1 MPEDKVKL
9 CIVVSSIGRSD
20 RLEGLIESLRAQ
32 TSTNF
37 VLGICDQGPDGI
49 VTRIVGAVP
58 SDLGWFVTTSEPGL
72 SAGRNSVIRAA
83 PSDVTHF
90 AFPNDTS
97 RLAPDFV
104 DAIHA
109 HAATADII
117 AVSYVHDGTSR
128 YRFPAGTYAVDRS
141 NVWSIIEPA
150 MVLSRDLL
158 NQIVGFRED
167 LGTGSANWWQS
178 GEGTDL
184 LLRAIECRCWNTVW
198 APEIKVGGVSQGFG
212 LSDLARRQKL
222 RSYGRGY
229 SCVLVNHKYSVIRIL
244 LAIAAPACR
253 GLIRRDIDFQD
264 SYYTSL
270 GRLEGAIRCA
280 WETRSSRVHRG
291 HGE

>member
-1 MPEDKVKL
+1 MPDDTFKL
-9 CIVVSSIGRSD
+9 CVVVSSIGRSD
-20 RLEGLIESLRAQ
+20 RLEGLLESLRAQ
-32 TSTNF
+32 TTTNF
-37 VLGICDQGPDGI
+37 VLGVCDQSKDGI
-49 VTRIVGAVP
+49 VRRIVGAEP
-58 SDLGWFVTTSEPGL
+58 DLGWFVTTSEPGL

-117 AVSYVHDGTSR
+117 AVSYVHDGKSR
-128 YRFPAGTYAVDRS
+128 YRFPAGTSAVDRS
-141 NVWSIIEPA
+141 NVWNISEAA

-167 LGTGSANWWQS
+167 LGTGSTGWWQS

-184 LLRAIECRCWNTVW
+184 LLRAIKCRCWNAVW
-198 APEIKVGGVSQGFG
+198 APEIKIGGVSEGFG
-212 LSDLARRQKL
+212 LSNLARRQKL

-229 SCVLVNHKYSVIRIL
+229 LCVLVDHKYSLVRIF

-253 GLIRRDIDFQD
+253 GAMKRKIDFRD
-264 SYYTSL
+264 GCYTSL
-270 GRLEGAIRCA
+270 GRLEGAIRRA

-291 HGE
+291 HSA